1 MTDTRHDPAPK
12 APGTYFA
19 VFHGGEVIGAY
30 ALIGADLVEALD
42 IAADGTL
49 RWDTASSWNP
59 PTGVPDFVRPAYA
72 LLRYLTSVPQPHAQD
87 DAEAADPLRE
97 QFRQAIA
104 EARRLQ
110 TTAEQL
116 RDDATKTGVQN
127 DEFAFRGRAEQ
138 LRWEALGLAIR
149 ILGG

>member
-1 MTDTRHDPAPK
+1 MTHTDPAPR

-19 VFHGGEVIGAY
+19 VFHCGEVLGAY

-49 RWDTASSWNP
+49 RWDTTSSWNP
-59 PTGVPDFVRPAYA
+59 PTGVPEFVRPAYA
-72 LLRYLTSVPQPHAQD
+72 LLRYLTSVPQPEFQD
-87 DAEAADPLRE
+87 ADEAADPLRE
-97 QFRQAIA
+97 QFRRMIA

-110 TTAEQL
+110 TIAEQL
-116 RDDATKTGVQN
+116 RDDAAKTGVQN